1 MKKYRY
7 TALLTFIISLMMVV
21 SVVFPTVAS
30 AEDSMTSSA
39 TQETTHQDTAEQLT
53 AQDTADELTKKD
65 TADQLITSSPAFDA
79 EKTVDGVKV
88 KVSADANV
96 FPEGTTMEVKKVTLT
111 SQEKKLI
118 SEKQDDNKSTIK
130 QYSFD
135 ITMKNKDG
143 EEIEPDTSKGKV
155 KVTFTNDYV
164 KMLSTDV
171 YHIVNDQKAESL
183 KLDKSKNTVTGETKS
198 FSTYV
203 IDFNYDN
210 SKIYY
215 LYGDSND
222 DSISVLASKLLAQL
236 LTDGTTIDESKITN
250 VTSTKSYI
258 TASKAD
264 NKWTISANLNTTED
278 VSQSAEVTITYDGND
293 YTINVKYTK
302 TDTRDTTGKTDS
314 WITNFSYTK
323 SGSTVTLTKFTGTVT
338 SISIYPTVTINNTE
352 YNVKVT
358 GSLFQNT
365 SNYSPKAANLVEIN
379 FVGGKSGVAADSD
392 LGSLFYNCTSLKK
405 VDLSGLDTSNTT
417 DMSAMFSGCTSLVND
432 GKSSYIKFM
441 NAEKSHFT
449 TEKVNSMYRM
459 FYNDTSL
466 LKLDLSNFNTSTL
479 NETFDMFSG
488 DVSLEYIN
496 LSSFKGAPSAVAV
509 YMGSSGVLRG
519 CSNLKTLVLGENWQ
533 TPETEPSKV
542 YLPLELTGYWKN
554 ISTSN
559 VYTSAELDSS
569 SKNMA
574 GTYIKVNLAGPNP
587 IYETSGSR
595 NGQNIWEA
603 HNPSRTFH
611 GYCLNQNL
619 HDPSGTYDKVSL
631 DTGATSNTAEKGSH
645 SNYIEDYISSNSGY
659 ANIGGKAP
667 NMTKALIALIYYS
680 ESLKS
685 EIIKEAKGNNID
697 IDDTDV
703 EQCFQAMI
711 WLYTDHY
718 NWIDG
723 VDYNDQARNQLI
735 NSGNATSKSVIK
747 LVDYDSQNKVFTFY
761 KLNADAS
768 RTKIY
773 TFTLADHN
781 YDKIEGNYS
790 LAIYVPSDDNEH
802 KGKVQNLL
810 SIEGAINKVYAGVKV
825 KKIDQFDDP
834 VSDVKFSVYKG
845 IRSPDGTISKGEY
858 ITSFA
863 TNALGYGGLFGM
875 DQTTG
880 LPIGDYVLQEIS
892 TPKGYN
898 TKKEDQNYKEY
909 PFSVTENDN
918 QKVILVGDGEGD
930 NKTILNK
937 KDTSYQGAGLK
948 ILKKD
953 ESGNALAG
961 AQFKIYEDSSDSE
974 KLKSNRDNAKVY
986 TTDSYGII
994 QTGLTELEL
1003 NHTYVVEEV
1012 SAPKGFSKASI
1023 IKVTVDKDN
1032 VGKYIEKN
1040 ITDHSKT
1047 GTVNIE
1053 ASKKLL
1059 GTNGNSI
1066 QLKGNEFEFGLYDSD
1081 EAGKQ
1086 PIMKTFNNEDGTIV
1100 FNNVPVKA
1108 NGGDS
1113 VYYYIKEIKPSNPEK
1128 DIEYDTHSEKV
1139 TISIKDNGTDKL
1151 ECTPIYDS
1159 DGAVFTNTQNITY
1172 EYGGKLT
1179 IKKKVTGFPVSSN
1192 DVFTFRV
1199 SIISPIVDLPDKLK
1213 SSNSNC
1219 TAIIKSTSGSSGKS
1233 TNITN
1238 KFINSLVKT
1247 GTDKNTNLTTYV
1259 GKIELK
1265 KDQGCYITGLPT
1277 KVGTVTPTFKVD
1289 EDKYSYYETKNEI
1302 ENGTNVTKSG
1312 NSTASA
1318 DITKDDTVV
1327 TFTNDGKFIVPTS
1340 ADTFTRSPFW
1350 ITIALGALV
1359 VIYIKKRKKK
1369 INDK

>member
-65 TADQLITSSPAFDA
+65 TADQLTASSPAFTA

-88 KVSADANV
+88 NVSADANV

-171 YHIVNDQKAESL
+171 YHIVDDKKAETL
-183 KLDKSKNTVTGETKS
+183 KLDQVKDTVTGETKS

-215 LYGDSND
+215 LYD
-222 DSISVLASKLLAQL
+222 DSSVLASKLLAQL
-236 LTDGTTIDESKITN
+236 LTDGTIIDESKITN

-258 TASKAD
+258 TASKTND
-264 NKWTISANLNTTED
+264 KWTIFANPNTKED
-278 VSQSAEVTITYDGND
+278 VSAGADVTITYDGND

-302 TDTRDTTGKTDS
+302 TDTKDTTGKTDE
-314 WITNFSYTK
+314 WVKNFDYTP

-338 SISIYPTVTINNTE
+338 SISIYPTVTINDKK
-352 YNVKVT
+352 YNVRI
-358 GSLFQNT
+358 GGGLFT
-365 SNYSPKAANLVEIN
+365 SAKDLEEVN
-379 FVGGKSGVAADSD
+379 FIYGGNGIEAPDD
-392 LGSLFYNCTSLKK
+392 LTMFFYNHSKLKK
-405 VDLSGLDTSNTT
+405 VDLSGLNTSNTT
-417 DMSAMFSGCTSLVND
+417 KLTSMF
-432 GKSSYIKFM
+432 
-441 NAEKSHFT
+441 
-449 TEKVNSMYRM
+449 
-459 FYNDTSL
+459 
-466 LKLDLSNFNTSTL
+466 L
-479 NETFDMFSG
+479 N
-488 DVSLEYIN
+488 
-496 LSSFKGAPSAVAV
+496 
-509 YMGSSGVLRG
+509 
-519 CSNLKTLVLGENWQ
+519 CSNLKDIKFANGGKTFFNTQKVIEMAWMFAYDTSLESIDLSVFSGAPTKSNYDGNQSEKELLEGNGKLYAPFIGATNLKKIILGSNWKGASADG
-533 TPETEPSKV
+533 TKKIL
-542 YLPLELTGYWKN
+542 YLSLGLNGYWKN
-554 ISTSN
+554 VSSSS
-559 VYTSAELDSS
+559 VYTSDELDSS

-574 GTYIKVNLAGPNP
+574 GTYIKVNLAGPDP

-603 HNPSRTFH
+603 HNPSITFH

-645 SNYIEDYISSNSGY
+645 SNYIGDYISSNSGY

-697 IDDTDV
+697 IDDTDI

-735 NSGNATSKSVIK
+735 NSGNATSSSVIK

-781 YDKIEGNYS
+781 YDKIDGNYS
-790 LAIYVPSDDNEH
+790 LFIYVPSDENNHKNE
-802 KGKVQNLL
+802 VQNLL

-845 IRSPDGTISKGEY
+845 IRSSDGTISKGEY
-858 ITSFA
+858 ITSFE

-892 TPKGYN
+892 APKGYN

-1032 VGKYIEKN
+1032 VGKYIEKS

-1047 GTVNIE
+1047 GAVNIE

-1059 GTNGNSI
+1059 GTNGNSV
-1066 QLKGNEFEFGLYDSD
+1066 QLKENEFEFGLYDSD

-1086 PIMKTFNNEDGTIV
+1086 PIMTTFNKEDGTIA
-1100 FNNVPVKA
+1100 FNNVLVKA

-1128 DIEYDTHSEKV
+1128 NIDYDTHSEKV
-1139 TISIKDNGTDKL
+1139 TISIKDNGTNKL

-1219 TAIIKSTSGSSGKS
+1219 TAIIKSTSGGSDKS

-1302 ENGTNVTKSG
+1302 ENGTHVTKSG

-1369 INDK
+1369 LNDK